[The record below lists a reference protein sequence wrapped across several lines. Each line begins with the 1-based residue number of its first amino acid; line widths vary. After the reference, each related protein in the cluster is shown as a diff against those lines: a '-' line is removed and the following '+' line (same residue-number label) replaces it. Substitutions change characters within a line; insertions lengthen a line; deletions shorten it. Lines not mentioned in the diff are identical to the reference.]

1 MTQNAPETQAEPAGI
16 DSHVYILDPA
26 RFAYAEG
33 IGYRPLPHE
42 IGPAAQLM
50 EDASAQGF
58 WGALAVQS
66 SPYAYDN
73 RAVIDAAH
81 NSAGRIRFIGMFRP
95 ATTAADLARLM
106 PQGLVGCRFN
116 LVDFD
121 GDGLVHAAAGPLLS
135 ALSELRL
142 WTEVTASP
150 RNWAELIPMF
160 RAHRSPLLVD
170 HLGGCL
176 AGGQGPLLPDHDT
189 LRRLA
194 DLEDVCL
201 KISSVN
207 RISMQREAFSDLDD
221 LVADAVDLFGLDR
234 LVWGSGW
241 PFINQARPVDYTA
254 LTDALRRWFPD
265 RDDRHRL
272 IWDTPSRLFG
282 FQRPGS
288 EKRD

>member
-1 MTQNAPETQAEPAGI
+1 MRNAAAPDRLVLNMDYCFGTGDGSVTAWDEPPNVDMDG
-16 DSHVYILDPA
+16 DGVLD
-26 RFAYAEG
+26 
-33 IGYRPLPHE
+33 
-42 IGPAAQLM
+42 
-50 EDASAQGF
+50 
-58 WGALAVQS
+58 AV
-66 SPYAYDN
+66 
-73 RAVIDAAH
+73 
-81 NSAGRIRFIGMFRP
+81 
-95 ATTAADLARLM
+95 RL
-106 PQGLVGCRFN
+106 
-116 LVDFD
+116 DFD